1 MTKQQLS
8 VKYQNTGNK
17 EHLHN
22 GLSAREEPSE
32 TDIKVVLTLAIGE
45 KVQKHHV
52 PDPSQLLALRGTQW
66 ALFHHGV

>member
-1 MTKQQLS
+1 ME
-8 VKYQNTGNK
+8 YHNAGDE
-17 EHLHN
+17 EHLQN
-22 GLSAREEPSE
+22 ALSAREEPSE